1 MKREIKEIR
10 EKFVSMNAALMAF
23 QAAQMHFI
31 MAGFLTTSYVSPQ
44 NKRIELTIHFDLSNY
59 PTIPIGYTFSRREI
73 DSHPYYSSAAKET
86 IYVRTEKLDFEY

>member
-10 EKFVSMNAALMAF
+10 EKFVSRNAALMAF

-44 NKRIELTIHFDLSNY
+44 NKRIELTIHFDLPSY
-59 PTIPIGYTFSRREI
+59 PTIPMGYTFSRREI
-73 DSHPYYSSAAKET
+73 DSHLYYSIAAKKT
-86 IYVRTEKLDFEY
+86 VYVRTENLIFAY